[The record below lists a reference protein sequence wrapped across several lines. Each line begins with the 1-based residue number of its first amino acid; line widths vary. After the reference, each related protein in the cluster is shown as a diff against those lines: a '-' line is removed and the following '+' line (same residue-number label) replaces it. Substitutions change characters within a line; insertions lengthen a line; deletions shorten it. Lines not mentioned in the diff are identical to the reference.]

1 MRLLVTGGCGS
12 LGSNLIEHLAD
23 RCAALCVVDN
33 LATGK
38 QAALPPLPHLEFVET
53 SIVDATAVNEVFDHF
68 RPTHVIHSAASY
80 KHPDDWA
87 TDVNTNTLGT
97 VHVVRA
103 SERHDVQRF
112 INFQTALC
120 YGRAQ
125 VTPIPVDHPTA
136 PFTSYGISKTAGEA
150 FVAASALPWVS
161 LRIAN
166 VTGPRLAIGPIPAF
180 YQRLQQGQACSVST
194 TVRDFLDMSDFV
206 ALVDVLLTTS
216 TTGIFHASS
225 GEGHSIAEIFQLVAQ
240 HLGHNNA
247 QPASINPP
255 SPDDVASVVLD
266 PTRTTEVFGWAAQ
279 TSFAT
284 TIQRMLHWYDEHG
297 VTDVYSHLQGHK

>member
-23 RCAALCVVDN
+23 RCDALCVVDN

-38 QAALPPLPHLEFVET
+38 REALPPLPHLEFFEGT
-53 SIVDATAVNEVFDHF
+53 IVNAATVNEVFDHF

-87 TDVNTNTLGT
+87 SDVNTNTLGT
-97 VHVVRA
+97 VHLVRA
-103 SERHDVQRF
+103 SERHHVQRF

-120 YGRAQ
+120 YGRTQ
-125 VTPIPVDHPTA
+125 ITPIPVNHPVE

-150 FVAASALPWVS
+150 FVVASALPWVS

-180 YQRLQQGQACSVST
+180 YQRLKQGQPCSVSN
-194 TVRDFLDMSDFV
+194 TVRDFVDMRDFV
-206 ALVDVLLTTS
+206 ALVDVLLATS

-225 GEGHSIAEIFQLVAQ
+225 GEGHSIAEIFQLVAL
-240 HLGHNNA
+240 HLGYNDA
-247 QPASINPP
+247 QPASVNPP

-266 PTRTTEVFGWAAQ
+266 PSRTTEVFGWAAQ
-279 TSFAT
+279 TNFAT
-284 TIQRMLHWYDEHG
+284 TIQQMLYWYDEHG
-297 VTDVYSHLQGHK
+297 ITDVYSHLQGRK